1 VSFQAIPRERGFFDL
16 LERAADGVAAAA
28 GELRTLAEDFARA
41 EELRQ
46 RIRDLE
52 HEGDDLTHQVM
63 ALLDT
68 TFVVPVDRHDIHQLA
83 SSLDDVLDAIEAV
96 ADLLVL
102 YRIEEPIAHF
112 RQQADILS
120 AATKAVSRIVHGLR
134 SLRAMER
141 VWVDIVRLERDGDH
155 VYRRA
160 VAALYSGDYGAMDV
174 LKWKDILANMEQ
186 AIDRCQDIANT
197 IESIALKYA

>member
-16 LERAADGVAAAA
+16 LERAADGVVAAAR
-28 GELRTLAEDFARA
+28 EFRTLAEDLARA
-41 EELRQ
+41 EELRG
-46 RIRDLE
+46 RIRELE
-52 HEGDDLTHQVM
+52 HQGDDLTHQVM

-68 TFVVPVDRHDIHQLA
+68 TFVVPVDRHDIHLLA

-96 ADLLVL
+96 TDLLVL
-102 YRIEEPIAHF
+102 YRVEEPIPHF
-112 RQQADILS
+112 RPLADVLA
-120 AATKAVSRIVHGLR
+120 AATEAVSRGVHGLR
-134 SLRAMER
+134 SMRAMER

-160 VAALYSGDYGAMDV
+160 VAALYAGDYGAMDV
-174 LKWKDILANMEQ
+174 LKWKDILENMEQ